1 MANMIRTTL
10 LLAGLTGILLLIGGF
25 LGGRGGMLI
34 ALILSVLMNFG
45 SYWYSDK
52 LVLKMYKAR
61 ELSETESP
69 ELFGMVQN
77 LAAKAGLPM
86 PRLYVVDNPMP
97 NAFATGRDPKHA
109 AVAVTTGITRI
120 LNKEELAGVIS
131 HELAHVK
138 NRDTLISTIAATIA
152 GVITFMANMAQW
164 SLIFGGGDDDGA
176 NPLGIL
182 AMAILAPIAATIV
195 QLAISR
201 GREFEADATGARIF
215 GNPFPL
221 ASALAKLEAGN
232 RAVQSDVNPSTAH
245 MFIVNPLKGKAVA
258 SLFSTHP
265 STEERIARLR
275 AMQI

>member
-34 ALILSVLMNFG
+34 ALIFSILMNFG
-45 SYWYSDK
+45 TYWYSDK
-52 LVLKMYKAR
+52 LVLKMYRAR
-61 ELSETESP
+61 ELSEADSP
-69 ELFGMVQN
+69 ELFGIVAN
-77 LAAKAGLPM
+77 LAATANLPM
-86 PRLYVVDNPMP
+86 PRLYVVDDPMP

-120 LNKEELAGVIS
+120 LSKDELAGVIS
-131 HELAHVK
+131 HELAHIK

-201 GREFEADATGARIF
+201 GREFEADAGGAKIS
-215 GNPFPL
+215 GNPLSL
-221 ASALAKLEAGN
+221 ANALAKLEAGN
-232 RAVQSDVNPSTAH
+232 RAVHSDVNPSTAH
-245 MFIVNPLKGKAVA
+245 MFIVNPLKGKAVT

-275 AMQI
+275 AMQS

>member
-1 MANMIRTTL
+1 M
-10 LLAGLTGILLLIGGF
+10 
-25 LGGRGGMLI
+25 
-34 ALILSVLMNFG
+34 
-45 SYWYSDK
+45 
-52 LVLKMYKAR
+52 
-61 ELSETESP
+61 
-69 ELFGMVQN
+69 
-77 LAAKAGLPM
+77 
-86 PRLYVVDNPMP
+86 
-97 NAFATGRDPKHA
+97 
-109 AVAVTTGITRI
+109 
-120 LNKEELAGVIS
+120 IS